1 MNSDLHRGGQLK
13 PKLVSLLFALA
24 LAQYAP
30 AQSATS
36 VDLVGVGG
44 TFPLPIYAKWF
55 AEYGTSNAG
64 VQFHYLPRGSAEGI
78 SNVSNGRSDF
88 GGSDVPTNDEELAKA
103 PTKLLQ
109 LPSVVGAVVPIY
121 NLPGIRQELRFTCEV
136 LAGIYLGTVRNW
148 NDPAI
153 ASINPGVSLPHQ
165 PIEVFYRGDP
175 SGTSYIWTEFLSKV
189 SGQWKSQVG
198 YGITVKR
205 PAGEPS
211 THGGGNLARSVEET
225 PNSIWVCR
233 AHVCSRTSPA
243 IRLHSELGRKLYE
256 GQLEE
261 FVGSRR
267 FQGEVD
273 SRRRFPRFID
283 QRLRRGFL
291 PGREL
296 HMVFGSEEW
305 LSAG

>member
-1 MNSDLHRGGQLK
+1 M
-13 PKLVSLLFALA
+13 
-24 LAQYAP
+24 
-30 AQSATS
+30 
-36 VDLVGVGG
+36 
-44 TFPLPIYAKWF
+44 
-55 AEYGTSNAG
+55 
-64 VQFHYLPRGSAEGI
+64 
-78 SNVSNGRSDF
+78 
-88 GGSDVPTNDEELAKA
+88 NDEELAKA
-103 PTKLLQ
+103 PTKLLL

-136 LAGIYLGTVRNW
+136 LAGIYLGTIRNW

-153 ASINPGVSLPHQ
+153 ASINPGVSLPHKR
-165 PIEVFYRGDP
+165 IEVFYRGDP
-175 SGTSYIWTEFLSKV
+175 SGTSYIWTEWRKPLPLS
-189 SGQWKSQVG
+189 
-198 YGITVKR
+198 R
-205 PAGEPS
+205 
-211 THGGGNLARSVEET
+211 GNTQLD
-225 PNSIWVCR
+225 WVCR
-233 AHVCSRTSPA
+233 AHVCSRASPA

-273 SRRRFPRFID
+273 SRRRLPHFID